1 MNKYILHQ
9 ESVPLLYSQRYLF
22 KLYFKE
28 MQIVYFHNYVLKKE
42 ANFVTSPLYVLLPIV
57 RVISKALKVKIA

>member
-42 ANFVTSPLYVLLPIV
+42 ANFVTSRLYALLPIV

>member
-1 MNKYILHQ
+1 
-9 ESVPLLYSQRYLF
+9 
-22 KLYFKE
+22 

-42 ANFVTSPLYVLLPIV
+42 ANFVPSPLYVLLPIV

>member
-42 ANFVTSPLYVLLPIV
+42 ANFVPSPLYVLLPIV